1 MATRPPPQTLFRVRP
16 FMKAL
21 ALFAAL
27 MMAGAAAYFR
37 MKQGL
42 SPMTLLCGVMSAV
55 ASLGFAQTLL
65 AYIHLQDDALVISSG
80 LKKRR
85 HERATLDSVT
95 WEAGSGV
102 SIKKVD
108 GTWIQLPEMG
118 YNSQSLSNSIR
129 AWLRRTA

>member
-1 MATRPPPQTLFRVRP
+1 MAARAAPQTFFRVRP
-16 FMKAL
+16 HMKVL

-27 MMAGAAAYFR
+27 MLAGAAAYLL
-37 MKQGL
+37 MKHGL
-42 SPMTLLCGVMSAV
+42 APTTLLSGALSVLA
-55 ASLGFAQTLL
+55 ALGFAQTLL

-80 LKKRR
+80 LTKRR
-85 HERATLDSVT
+85 YDRASLESVT

-108 GTWIQLPEMG
+108 GSWIKLPEMG